1 MAFKQTQSM
10 PQSALLFAR
19 ELLPR
24 TLVQKIVFV
33 VFGGLFLFELLNYTN
48 VLSFKIEF
56 TWFGRVMSTFVLFA
70 ILRSVDVLFQRKLG
84 THLQSRVW
92 FIMTFLLFF
101 DFFGDILGLY
111 GKWTSYDQV
120 VHFLS
125 GPALVASL
133 ILVFER
139 IADRLN
145 WRSPRAVTYGLALGT
160 STIFAVLYEVEEY
173 LEDFFFG
180 THRLGDGPDTANDLM
195 LNMIGG
201 VLLIAVF
208 VGYRAWQNRKVEQD
222 ILSRSGI
229 VDV

>member
-1 MAFKQTQSM
+1 M
-10 PQSALLFAR
+10 PQSVLIFAR

-24 TLVQKIVFV
+24 TLVQKMVFV

-48 VLSFKIEF
+48 ILSFKVDF
-56 TWFGRVMSTFVLFA
+56 TWFGRVVSTFVMFA
-70 ILRSVDVLFQRKLG
+70 ILRSIDVIFQRKLG

-111 GKWTSYDQV
+111 GKWMYYDQV

-125 GPALVASL
+125 GPALVTSL

-139 IADRLN
+139 IADRLK
-145 WRSPRAVTYGLALGT
+145 WWSPRAVTYGLALGA

-195 LNMIGG
+195 LNLIGG
-201 VLLIAVF
+201 ALLITVF
-208 VGYRAWQNRKVEQD
+208 VSYRAWQSRKVEQD

-229 VDV
+229 VET